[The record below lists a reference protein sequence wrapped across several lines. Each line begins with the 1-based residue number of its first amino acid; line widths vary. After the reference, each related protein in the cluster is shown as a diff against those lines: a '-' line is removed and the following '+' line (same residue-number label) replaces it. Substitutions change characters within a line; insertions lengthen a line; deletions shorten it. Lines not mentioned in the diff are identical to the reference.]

1 MLHHKVACRV
11 VLLSLLS
18 ATWSAGS
25 LAQPQRRS
33 GPDQV
38 QRQISL
44 TVVNTNNSTV
54 NNLYVTP
61 VEAALWGD
69 DRLGDSTIRED
80 GRFALRMERSNRCVF
95 DILVIYNDGKQD
107 VDLEVNLC
115 GTRTLT
121 LDGGKELSILRMV
134 RASQRSPVGLFVV
147 HNRTKADM
155 TGVTIN
161 PGAPNEA
168 VLLKGPAISQGN
180 RTIGRFRRGDG
191 CVIQLSAEFKEGEA
205 QIIEGH
211 DVCRTPIVVINPPP
225 EPISVKFRNR
235 GSYPL
240 NSLFVRPKG
249 IAAWGDDRLES
260 STVAPRD
267 IHVLK
272 LSPTRSCLFDLKIV
286 ISGADDEIRSG
297 LELCSGA
304 LIDIFG
310 PDIITGRGQDKA
322 EKLADAPKDRK
333 PLVVLNEST
342 RPIKELFVSS
352 ARTMNWGDNLLAV
365 PMVPGA
371 RFVAEVERGDQCLFD
386 IRIVYEGG
394 REQRQMNRDIC
405 RPDEIAFGGQAVSRI
420 EGGGP
425 ESGLAVSFVND
436 GRAPL
441 QSLFLTPATDTHWGD
456 DRLGTH
462 TLGNKMRLDLRL
474 AQSAGCL
481 WDIKLIYQ
489 GDITREQRGHD
500 LCTAPLQSLF
510 LRDKP
515 GTLVSTGTGFHVS
528 GKGHILTNHHV
539 VDGCNRVLIARDGQ
553 PGIPLKLIRQDE
565 EADLALLTVE
575 QTAASASAISG
586 AASPFIAF
594 RADGNAAIRAGERV
608 VVIGYPVRSKLG
620 GVNITEGV
628 ISSLRGPDKDASRM
642 QYTAPSQPGNSGGPI
657 LDQAGVAIGV
667 VVARMTT
674 TDDNRTAQN
683 INFGVSLAT
692 VTAFL
697 KAADIPVEAPKG
709 AANPLTTP
717 EILEAAGDAIVPLDC
732 LD

>member
-1 MLHHKVACRV
+1 MLHYKTACLFV
-11 VLLSLLS
+11 WLSLFS
-18 ATWSAGS
+18 VVSSTDS
-25 LAQPQRRS
+25 LAQSQRRS
-33 GPDQV
+33 GPEQV

-44 TVVNTNNSTV
+44 SVVNASDSTV

-61 VEAALWGD
+61 VNSLVWGD
-69 DRLGDSTIRED
+69 DRLGDATIKEE
-80 GRFALRMERSNRCVF
+80 GRFALKLERGDGCNF
-95 DILVIYNDGKQD
+95 DILVVYADGKQD
-107 VDLEVNLC
+107 VDLDVNLC
-115 GTRTLT
+115 AARSLR
-121 LDGGKELSILRMV
+121 LDGSKELSIFRMV
-134 RASQRSPVGLFVV
+134 GASQRSPIGMFVV

-168 VLLKGPAISQGN
+168 VLLKGPTIKPGN

-191 CVIQLSAEFKEGEA
+191 CMIQLSAEFKEADA
-205 QIIEGH
+205 QIVEGH
-211 DVCRTPIVVINPPP
+211 DVCKTPIVVLNPPP
-225 EPISVKFRNR
+225 EPVSVKFRNR

-249 IAAWGDDRLES
+249 IAAWGEDRLES
-260 STVAPRD
+260 STVTPRD

-297 LELCSGA
+297 LNLCSGA
-304 LIDIFG
+304 LIDVFG
-310 PDIITGRGQDKA
+310 PDIITGRGQGKADKVV
-322 EKLADAPKDRK
+322 EVLKDKK
-333 PLVVLNEST
+333 PLAVLNEST

-352 ARTMNWGDNLLAV
+352 SRTMNWGDNLLV
-365 PMVPGA
+365 TPMAPGA
-371 RFVAEVERGDQCLFD
+371 RFVADVERGDQCLFD

-405 RPDEIAFGGQAVSRI
+405 RPDDIAFGGQTVSRI

-425 ESGLAVSFVND
+425 ESGHDVSFVND
-436 GRAPL
+436 GRTPL
-441 QSLFLTPATDTHWGD
+441 QSLFLTPASDSHWGD

-474 AQSAGCL
+474 AKSAGCL

-489 GDITREQRGHD
+489 GDISREQRGQD
-500 LCTAPLQSLF
+500 LCATPLQSLF

-528 GKGHILTNHHV
+528 DKGHILTNHHV
-539 VDGCNRVLIARDGQ
+539 IEGCNRVLIARDGQ
-553 PGIPLKLIRQDE
+553 PGIPLKVIRSDE
-565 EADLALLTVE
+565 EADLALLTFE
-575 QTAASASAISG
+575 QPVAAASSANSRFIS
-586 AASPFIAF
+586 F
-594 RADGNAAIRAGERV
+594 RKNGNAVIRAGERV
-608 VVIGYPVRSKLG
+608 IVIGYPVRSKLG

-628 ISSLRGPDKDASRM
+628 VSSLRGPDKDATRM

-657 LDQAGVAIGV
+657 LDQAGLAIGV

-697 KAADIPVEAPKG
+697 QSANIPVDAPKST
-709 AANPLTTP
+709 ANPLTTP